1 MGVRRTATQGLARWT
16 GATRVPGT
24 KKGVRRVKGA
34 IGDVLPFALVVTIS
48 PINIIA
54 AIVLL
59 FSKRPVVNAASYVVG
74 FVVGV
79 AAMLGALVA
88 IAGTVDLAAGPGR
101 PRARGHSDRPRRCTP
116 RGRDRQVPLRTES
129 GEPASFQVDGR
140 PRNVRTVKSLGLGV
154 LIGALNPKNIAM
166 AIAAALSIASV
177 GLTGGQQVV
186 VVVVYVV
193 LAVLGVAAPVVV
205 ASCSATALNLCSP
218 AGKRARAEQ
227 PGGHG
232 RAVPRVLRGPRRQGH
247 RRGLTFPSAAPTARA
262 QGRVLTW

>member
-88 IAGTVDLAAGPGR
+88 IAGTVDLAAGTGTATGAGGIRIALGVALLVAAIAKFRSAPK
-101 PRARGHSDRPRRCTP
+101 A
-116 RGRDRQVPLRTES
+116 
-129 GEPASFQVDGR
+129 GEPASLPKWMAGLAMFA
-140 PRNVRTVKSLGLGV
+140 PVKSLGLGV

-205 ASCSATALNLCSP
+205 ALVLGDRSQPVLASWKAWLERNNPVVMGVLFLVFSVVLV
-218 AGKRARAEQ
+218 GKGIA
-227 PGGHG
+227 
-232 RAVPRVLRGPRRQGH
+232 AV
-247 RRGLTFPSAAPTARA
+247 
-262 QGRVLTW
+262 